1 MLHLQLYNYTTPICT
16 DTLIF
21 FCRCLRSFL
30 LRPHFSLEPK
40 KANVQPGHDVIDLL
54 GGWMN
59 WWPCE
64 FHIVMTWRPQ
74 HSTSWGWKIVEHLNM
89 FVHQGGKKNG
99 DFSMFQAVSITSTW
113 NSRGWNNFGLLHGEW
128 NLGTLQMGKKNWIGT
143 TKNLSYEKYPTGYF
157 PLNLGWLIGI
167 LSSWFIIVP
176 R

>member
-1 MLHLQLYNYTTPICT
+1 MYRHSNLLLSMFEVLSPPPP
-16 DTLIF
+16 LF
-21 FCRCLRSFL
+21 SWAKKGKRAARSRRDWPAWRL
-30 LRPHFSLEPK
+30 NELVAMWISHR
-40 KANVQPGHDVIDLL
+40 HDVT
-54 GGWMN
+54 
-59 WWPCE
+59 P
-64 FHIVMTWRPQ
+64 
-74 HSTSWGWKIVEHLNM
+74 STFFNFMGLEDSWTPKHVRSS
-89 FVHQGGKKNG
+89 GGKKNG